1 MAKHLFTSESVSEGH
16 PDKIADQIS
25 DAVLDAI
32 LEQDPKARVA
42 CETYVKT
49 GMVMVGGEVT
59 TSAWVDI
66 EEITRQT
73 VREIG
78 YVHSDMG
85 FDADSCAVLNTIGK
99 QSPDINQ
106 GVDKADPKEQG
117 AGDQGIMF
125 GYATNETAVFMPA
138 PITYSHLLVQKQAEV
153 RKNGTLDWLRPD
165 AKSQVTFQYDQ
176 GKIVGIDAVVLSTQH
191 SDTISTP
198 DLREAVME
206 EIIKPVLPSEWLSK
220 ETSFFI
226 NPTGRFV
233 IGGPMG
239 DCGLTGRKIIVDTYG
254 GAARHG
260 GGAFSG
266 KDPSKVDRSAAY
278 AARYVAK
285 NIVAAGFAD
294 RCEIQLSYA
303 IGIADPTSIMVE
315 TFGTEKVSHDVI
327 IKAIR
332 QFFDL
337 RPYGLQEMLDL
348 LQPIYKKTAAY
359 GHFGRE
365 EFPWEATDKVDVLR
379 DFAGLKY

>member
-66 EEITRQT
+66 EEITRET

-85 FDADSCAVLNTIGK
+85 FDANSCAVLNTIGK

-125 GYATNETAVFMPA
+125 GYATNETEILMPA
-138 PITYSHLLVQKQAEV
+138 PITYSHLLVKKQAEV
-153 RKNGTLDWLRPD
+153 RKSGKLDFLRPD

-191 SDTISTP
+191 CDSVTTP

-206 EIIKPVLPSEWLSK
+206 EIIKPVLPSEWITK
-220 ETSFFI
+220 DTNFFI

-285 NIVAAGFAD
+285 NIVAAGMAD

-303 IGIADPTSIMVE
+303 IGVADPTSIMVE
-315 TFGTEKVSHDVI
+315 TFSTEKVSHDI
-327 IKAIR
+327 IIEAVR
-332 QFFDL
+332 QNFDL
-337 RPYGLQEMLDL
+337 RPYGLQEMLNL
-348 LQPIYKKTAAY
+348 LQPIYKQTAAY

-365 EFPWEATDKVDVLR
+365 EFPWEATDKAAILR
-379 DFAGLKY
+379 DFAGIK

>member
-66 EEITRQT
+66 EEITRET

-85 FDADSCAVLNTIGK
+85 FDANSCAVLNTIGK

-125 GYATNETAVFMPA
+125 GYATNETEILMPA
-138 PITYSHLLVQKQAEV
+138 PITYSHLLVKKQAEV
-153 RKNGTLDWLRPD
+153 RKSGKLDFLRPD

-191 SDTISTP
+191 CDSVTTP

-206 EIIKPVLPSEWLSK
+206 EIIKPVLPSEWITK
-220 ETSFFI
+220 DTNFFI

-285 NIVAAGFAD
+285 NIVAAGMAD

-303 IGIADPTSIMVE
+303 IGVADPTSIMVE
-315 TFGTEKVSHDVI
+315 TFGTEKVSHEI
-327 IKAIR
+327 IIEAVR
-332 QFFDL
+332 QNFDL
-337 RPYGLQEMLDL
+337 RPYGLQEMLNL
-348 LQPIYKKTAAY
+348 LQPIYKQTAAY

-365 EFPWEATDKVDVLR
+365 EFPWEATDKAAILS
-379 DFAGLKY
+379 DFAGIK